1 MEAFIDSSITFS
13 IFLKHC
19 LEVDLEIG
27 LVNRNRSLKVFNR
40 LFALILLII
49 LSPLFLLVAIS
60 IFIEDGMPI
69 FFKQKRVGINY
80 TFFHIYKFRSMKKNT
95 PNVATHLLENPGQ
108 YLLKIGGV
116 LRKLSFDE
124 LPNLINIIKGE
135 MVFVGPR
142 PALYNQD
149 DLMTLRVAT
158 GVDKLKP
165 GITGWAQINGRDDI
179 SIEKKVQLEQEYLYK
194 RSILF
199 DFEIIIKT
207 FTNVLF
213 SKGVSH

>member
-1 MEAFIDSSITFS
+1 M
-13 IFLKHC
+13 L
-19 LEVDLEIG
+19 
-27 LVNRNRSLKVFNR
+27 NR
-40 LFALILLII
+40 LLALILLFIF
-49 LSPLFLLVAIS
+49 SPIFVIVALA
-60 IFIEDGMPI
+60 IFIEDGLPV
-69 FFKQKRVGINY
+69 FFTQKRVGINY
-80 TFFHIYKFRSMKKNT
+80 TFFRIYKFRSMKKNT
-95 PNVATHLLENPGQ
+95 PNVATHLLSNPSQ
-108 YLLKIGGV
+108 YLLKIGGL
-116 LRKLSFDE
+116 LRKLSLDE

-179 SIEKKVQLEQEYLYK
+179 SIEKKVQLEREYMYK
-194 RSILF
+194 RSTLF
-199 DFEIIIKT
+199 DIEIIIKT

>member
-1 MEAFIDSSITFS
+1 MFIRIFAFI
-13 IFLKHC
+13 L
-19 LEVDLEIG
+19 
-27 LVNRNRSLKVFNR
+27 
-40 LFALILLII
+40 LFI
-49 LSPLFLLVAIS
+49 LSPIFLILALVTL
-60 IFIEDGMPI
+60 IEDGLPV
-69 FFKQKRVGINY
+69 FFTQKRVGVNY
-80 TFFHIYKFRSMKKNT
+80 TFFNIYKFRSMKKNT
-95 PNVATHLLENPGQ
+95 PNVATHLLTNPDQ
-108 YLLKIGGV
+108 YLLNIGKFI
-116 LRKLSFDE
+116 RKTSLDE

-142 PALYNQD
+142 PALYNQG

-165 GITGWAQINGRDDI
+165 GITGWAQINGRDEI

-194 RSILF
+194 KSFLF
-199 DFEIIIKT
+199 DIEIIIKT

>member
-1 MEAFIDSSITFS
+1 M
-13 IFLKHC
+13 L
-19 LEVDLEIG
+19 
-27 LVNRNRSLKVFNR
+27 NR
-40 LFALILLII
+40 LLALILLFIF
-49 LSPLFLLVAIS
+49 SPLFLIVALA
-60 IFIEDGMPI
+60 IFIEDGLPI
-69 FFKQKRVGINY
+69 FFTQKRVGINY
-80 TFFHIYKFRSMKKNT
+80 TFFRIYKFRSMKKNT
-95 PNVATHLLENPGQ
+95 PNVATHLLRNPSQ
-108 YLLKIGGV
+108 YLLKIGGL
-116 LRKLSFDE
+116 LRKLSLDE

-179 SIEKKVQLEQEYLYK
+179 SIEKKVQLEQEYMYK
-194 RSILF
+194 RSTLF
-199 DFEIIIKT
+199 DIEIIIKT

>member
-1 MEAFIDSSITFS
+1 MLSRLLAILIFLLFSPIFFLVAFS
-13 IFLKHC
+13 IFL
-19 LEVDLEIG
+19 
-27 LVNRNRSLKVFNR
+27 
-40 LFALILLII
+40 
-49 LSPLFLLVAIS
+49 
-60 IFIEDGMPI
+60 EDGFPV
-69 FFKQKRVGINY
+69 FFKQKRVGKDY
-80 TFFHIYKFRSMKKNT
+80 SFFNIYKFRSMKKNT
-95 PNVATHLLENPGQ
+95 PNVATHLLENPAS
-108 YLLKIGGV
+108 YLLRIGGV
-116 LRKLSFDE
+116 LRKLSLDE

-149 DLMTLRVAT
+149 DLMALRVAT

-194 RSILF
+194 RSTLF
-199 DFEIIIKT
+199 DIEIIIKT

>member
-1 MEAFIDSSITFS
+1 M
-13 IFLKHC
+13 L
-19 LEVDLEIG
+19 
-27 LVNRNRSLKVFNR
+27 NR
-40 LFALILLII
+40 LFALLLLII
-49 LSPLFLLVAIS
+49 FSPLFLIVAIV
-60 IFIEDGMPI
+60 ILIQDGFPI
-69 FFKQKRVGINY
+69 FFTQKRVGINY
-80 TFFHIYKFRSMKKNT
+80 TFFNIYKFRSMKKNT
-95 PNVATHLLENPGQ
+95 PNVATHLLTNPDQ
-108 YLLKIGGV
+108 YLLKIGNFI
-116 LRKLSFDE
+116 RKTSLDE

-179 SIEKKVQLEQEYLYK
+179 SIEKKVELEHEYLQK
-194 RSILF
+194 KSFLF
-199 DFEIIIKT
+199 DVEILIKT

>member
-1 MEAFIDSSITFS
+1 M
-13 IFLKHC
+13 L
-19 LEVDLEIG
+19 
-27 LVNRNRSLKVFNR
+27 NR
-40 LFALILLII
+40 LFALILLLI
-49 LSPLFLLVAIS
+49 LSPLFLLLSIS

-80 TFFHIYKFRSMKKNT
+80 TFFNIYKFRSMKKNA

-108 YLLKIGGV
+108 YLLKIGGL
-116 LRKLSFDE
+116 LRKLSLDE

-149 DLMTLRVAT
+149 DLMALRVAT

-165 GITGWAQINGRDDI
+165 GITGWAQINGRDEI
-179 SIEKKVQLEQEYLYK
+179 SIEEKVELEREYLERK
-194 RSILF
+194 GFWF
-199 DFEIIIKT
+199 DLVIFVRT
-207 FTNVLF
+207 FTSVLG
-213 SKGVSH
+213 SKGVAH

>member
-1 MEAFIDSSITFS
+1 M
-13 IFLKHC
+13 
-19 LEVDLEIG
+19 
-27 LVNRNRSLKVFNR
+27 FNR
-40 LFALILLII
+40 LIALILLFI
-49 LSPLFLLVAIS
+49 LSPVFLVVALA
-60 IFIEDGMPI
+60 IFIEDGSPI

-80 TFFHIYKFRSMKKNT
+80 NFFNIYKFRSMKKNT
-95 PNVATHLLENPGQ
+95 PNVATHLLDNPGQ
-108 YLLKIGGV
+108 YLLKIGGL
-116 LRKLSFDE
+116 LRKLSLDE